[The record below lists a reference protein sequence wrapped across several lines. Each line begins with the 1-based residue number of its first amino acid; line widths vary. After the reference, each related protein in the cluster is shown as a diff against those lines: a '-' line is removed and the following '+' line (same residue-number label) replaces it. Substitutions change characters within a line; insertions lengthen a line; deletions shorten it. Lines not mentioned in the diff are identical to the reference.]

1 MPVLRHTSMHSVTM
15 TIEQQPTLE
24 GQSRSV
30 IEKVSPLVR
39 RIADRMNFDLG
50 GLSGTGSEGQI
61 TVNDLRT
68 LIFPEKDSMDTVTE
82 KASDSTKMVTPMK
95 ASSNNI
101 SEASDQKDYI
111 LQPLNH
117 IRRITGEKLSTAK
130 RDIPHFY
137 LSVDCEA
144 DSLLD
149 FKRIHGN
156 SEASRFSI
164 NDLILYAVA
173 RALKKHPAANA
184 SWSHEGIRIHRNV
197 NLAVAV
203 ASDHGLLTPVI
214 RNAESKGILA
224 IASEM
229 KELKGR
235 AKNGKLGKEEL
246 MGGTFSVSNLGMY
259 GIQQAIAVINPPQA
273 CVLAVGSA
281 ETKPLSR
288 NNKIFHASI
297 MNCTLSS
304 DHRVLDGA
312 EASRFLAC
320 LKLFLEEPLHML
332 V

>member
-1 MPVLRHTSMHSVTM
+1 MA
-15 TIEQQPTLE
+15 IEQQPTLD

-30 IEKVSPLVR
+30 IEKVSPLAR
-39 RIADRMNFDLG
+39 RIADRMNFDLR

-68 LIFPEKDSMDTVTE
+68 LISPEKDSMDTVTE
-82 KASDSTKMVTPMK
+82 KVSDSTKMAIPIQG
-95 ASSNNI
+95 SSKNNLK
-101 SEASDQKDYI
+101 SSDEKDYI

-117 IRRITGEKLSTAK
+117 IRRITGEKLSIAK

-149 FKRIHGN
+149 FKREHGN

-164 NDLILYAVA
+164 NDLIIYAVA
-173 RALKKHPAANA
+173 RALKKHPAANV

-203 ASDHGLLTPVI
+203 ATDHGLLTPVI

-229 KELKGR
+229 KELKERGN
-235 AKNGKLGKEEL
+235 NGKLGKDEL
-246 MGGTFSVSNLGMY
+246 KGGTFLVSKLGMY
-259 GIQQAIAVINPPQA
+259 GIQQAVTVINPPQA
-273 CVLAVGSA
+273 CVLAVSSI

-288 NNKIFHASI
+288 NKKIFHASI

>member
-1 MPVLRHTSMHSVTM
+1 MS
-15 TIEQQPTLE
+15 IEKQTKLE
-24 GQSRSV
+24 IKSRSV
-30 IEKVSPLVR
+30 IGKVSPLVSK
-39 RIADRMNFDLG
+39 IAERMNIDLTS
-50 GLSGTGSEGQI
+50 LSGTGSEGQI
-61 TVNDLRT
+61 NLNDLR
-68 LIFPEKDSMDTVTE
+68 LQSSPEKSFADTETKKVY
-82 KASDSTKMVTPMK
+82 DSTKMAIPK
-95 ASSNNI
+95 QDHSKNSSDT
-101 SEASDQKDYI
+101 SEQKDYI

-117 IRRITGEKLSTAK
+117 VRRITGEKLSAAK
-130 RDIPHFY
+130 KDVPHFY

-149 FKRIHGN
+149 FKREHGN

-203 ASDHGLLTPVI
+203 ATDHGLLTPVI

-229 KELKGR
+229 KELKERGN
-235 AKNGKLGKEEL
+235 NGKLGKDEL
-246 MGGTFSVSNLGMY
+246 KGGTFLVSKLGMY
-259 GIQQAIAVINPPQA
+259 VIQQAVTVINPPQA
-273 CVLAVGSA
+273 CVLAVGSI

-288 NNKIFHASI
+288 NKKIFHASI

-320 LKLFLEEPLHML
+320 LKLFLEEPLHVL

>member
-1 MPVLRHTSMHSVTM
+1 M

-24 GQSRSV
+24 GQRRSV

-68 LIFPEKDSMDTVTE
+68 LISSEKDSMDTETE
-82 KASDSTKMVTPMK
+82 KVSGSSKMAIPIQG
-95 ASSNNI
+95 SSKNI
-101 SEASDQKDYI
+101 REASDQKDN
-111 LQPLNH
+111 LFQHLNH
-117 IRRITGEKLSTAK
+117 IRRITGEKLSATK

-137 LSVDCEA
+137 LSVDCET

-149 FKRIHGN
+149 FKRELGN
-156 SEASRFSI
+156 SEASYFLI

-173 RALKKHPAANA
+173 KALKKHPAANA
-184 SWSHEGIRIHRNV
+184 SWSHEGIRIHNNV

-214 RNAESKGILA
+214 RNAESKSILA

-229 KELKGR
+229 KELKEK
-235 AKNGKLGKEEL
+235 AKNGKLVKEEF
-246 MGGTFSVSNLGMY
+246 MEGTFTVSNLGMY
-259 GIQQAIAVINPPQA
+259 EIQQEAAVINPLQA
-273 CVLAVGSA
+273 CVLAVDYV
-281 ETKPLSR
+281 ETKSLLSQ
-288 NNKIFHASI
+288 NKKNFHTSI

-304 DHRVLDGA
+304 DHRVLDDE

-320 LKLFLEEPLHML
+320 LKLFLEEPLQML

>member
-1 MPVLRHTSMHSVTM
+1 MA
-15 TIEQQPTLE
+15 IEQQPTLD

-30 IEKVSPLVR
+30 IEKVSPLAR
-39 RIADRMNFDLG
+39 RIAARINFDLR

-61 TVNDLRT
+61 ILNDLRT
-68 LIFPEKDSMDTVTE
+68 LISSEKDSMDTVTE
-82 KASDSTKMVTPMK
+82 KVSDSTKIDIPIQG
-95 ASSNNI
+95 ASKNI
-101 SEASDQKDYI
+101 REASDQNDYI

-130 RDIPHFY
+130 RNIPHFY

-149 FKRIHGN
+149 FKREYGN

-164 NDLILYAVA
+164 NDLILHAVA
-173 RALKKHPAANA
+173 RALKKHPEANA

-203 ASDHGLLTPVI
+203 ATDHGLLTPVI

-229 KELKGR
+229 KELKERGN
-235 AKNGKLGKEEL
+235 NGKLGKDEL
-246 MGGTFSVSNLGMY
+246 KGGTFLVSKLGMY
-259 GIQQAIAVINPPQA
+259 GIQQAVTVINPPQA
-273 CVLAVGSA
+273 CVLAVSSI

-288 NNKIFHASI
+288 NKKIFHASI

-304 DHRVLDGA
+304 DHRVLDGV
-312 EASRFLAC
+312 EASQFLAC
-320 LKLFLEEPLHML
+320 LKLFIEEPLHML

>member
-1 MPVLRHTSMHSVTM
+1 MS
-15 TIEQQPTLE
+15 IEKKTKLE
-24 GQSRSV
+24 IKSRSV
-30 IEKVSPLVR
+30 IGKVSPLVSK
-39 RIADRMNFDLG
+39 IAERMNIDLTS
-50 GLSGTGSEGQI
+50 LSGTGSEGQI
-61 TVNDLRT
+61 NLNDLR
-68 LIFPEKDSMDTVTE
+68 IQSSPKKSFADTE
-82 KASDSTKMVTPMK
+82 NKKAYDSTKMATPK
-95 ASSNNI
+95 QDPSKNSSYT
-101 SEASDQKDYI
+101 SEQKDYI

-117 IRRITGEKLSTAK
+117 VRRITGEKLSAAK
-130 RDIPHFY
+130 KDVPHFY

-149 FKRIHGN
+149 FKREHGN

-164 NDLILYAVA
+164 NDLVLYTVA
-173 RALKKHPAANA
+173 RALKKHPIANA

-203 ASDHGLLTPVI
+203 DSEQGLLTPVI

-229 KELKGR
+229 KELKGK
-235 AKNGKLGKEEL
+235 AKNGKLTKEEL

-273 CVLAVGSA
+273 CVLAVGNA
-281 ETKPLSR
+281 ERKLISR
-288 NNKIFHASI
+288 DDEIQHASI

-312 EASRFLAC
+312 EASQFLAC
-320 LKLFLEEPLHML
+320 LKLFLEDPLQML